1 MIVKEFKL
9 GSTTIEIDNTYFPA
23 TYEENQKVYE
33 EFNKIGCEI
42 LRNLN
47 KWNGREKQM
56 KNIIRGIIFW
66 TIAIAFILIMFGLAE
81 LLTKIVTMNFIMA
94 VVYIALGFSFIY
106 LLRN

>member
-1 MIVKEFKL
+1 
-9 GSTTIEIDNTYFPA
+9 
-23 TYEENQKVYE
+23 
-33 EFNKIGCEI
+33 
-42 LRNLN
+42 
-47 KWNGREKQM
+47 M